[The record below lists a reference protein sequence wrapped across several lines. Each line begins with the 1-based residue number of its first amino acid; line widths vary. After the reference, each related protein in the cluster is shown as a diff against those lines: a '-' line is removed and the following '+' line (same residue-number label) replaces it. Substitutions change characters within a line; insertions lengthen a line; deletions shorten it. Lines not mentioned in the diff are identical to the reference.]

1 MNNDTAREKLRA
13 RADAAE
19 REANLIRRIE
29 TVLDLGFTIEEL
41 REGVL
46 LWDRATGALVPSVA
60 KQLPRSSDLKKNRTR
75 AHFVEKEIVC
85 RYCGDKFLSQ
95 RSDAIM
101 CTKRECRHK
110 REKFLDEQR
119 KIAEG
124 AVEEA
129 LKDGTLQQQLELTEV
144 GASIREKAAH
154 LVVRAKDRGRVL
166 VAGDAVRIASDFAKR
181 GHLK

>member
-1 MNNDTAREKLRA
+1 MNPIDKLKAQAEAARKQSDLVDR
-13 RADAAE
+13 
-19 REANLIRRIE
+19 LI
-29 TVLDLGFTIEEL
+29 TVLELGWTIEEL
-41 REGVL
+41 REAIL
-46 LWDRATGALVPSVA
+46 MYDRASGALVPSVA